1 MGRKR
6 IGQVGGL
13 VALGLVCATLASAA
27 PSPAPL
33 PRLTLWQQLQHRCRY
48 LARDRLAAYPWPVKP
63 FHRMHPVRGDFG
75 DPRTVFTGPD
85 EGAFSFHNG
94 IDISAW
100 PGNKV
105 YPVKSG
111 IAVRVTGDLVSIETP
126 GGRRFQYI
134 HLAPEVQVGEEVTAL
149 KTVLGLVRPR
159 WNHIHLTELREDCAV
174 NPLMPHHLEPYR
186 DTTKPTIRAILFQT
200 RSREPLSPEAL
211 AGKIRIIADAFDTPE
226 LRSPYPWKRLPV
238 APNHVSWRLTTLGGR
253 LVAKNT
259 AVDFRYGEPP
269 RQAFCTVYAP
279 GTEQNF
285 AAVDGTF
292 HYGKAGRYLFDLTP
306 NLMDVS
312 RLPPGRYR
320 VEVTASDVDGNWTT
334 RSVVVR
340 IVKGPGPGGTT
351 TPDARCDSQNAD
363 SNLADREPVAR

>member
-1 MGRKR
+1 VGRKR
-6 IGQVGGL
+6 IGEVGSL
-13 VALGLVCATLASAA
+13 VALGLVCGTLASAA

-63 FHRMHPVRGDFG
+63 FHRQHPVRGNFG

-100 PGNKV
+100 PGNRV

-111 IAVRVTGDLVSIETP
+111 IAVRVTGDLVSVETP

-134 HLAPEVQVGEEVTAL
+134 HLAPEVHVGEEVTAL

-186 DTTKPTIRAILFQT
+186 DTTKPTIRAIFFQS
-200 RSREPLSPEAL
+200 RSREPLEPGAL

-226 LRSPYPWKRLPV
+226 LSSPYPWGRLPV
-238 APNHVSWRLTTLGGR
+238 SPNHVSWRLTTFGGR

-292 HYGKAGRYLFDLTP
+292 NYGKAGRYLFDLTP
-306 NLMDVS
+306 SLIDVS

-320 VEVTASDVDGNWTT
+320 VEVTASDVDGNWAT
-334 RSVVVR
+334 RSVDVR
-340 IVKGPGPGGTT
+340 IVPGHGPPGRTA
-351 TPDARCDSQNAD
+351 PDQRCDSENAD
-363 SNLADREPVAR
+363 STLADRLPAEH